1 MTVLRLGTNH
11 SKNTSKSKNT
21 NKTARDEAL
30 KKCPAM
36 GSQPPSQPP
45 QNSCDGIFPQN
56 SHNGVFA
63 TEQPWW
69 CLPQNSICLRTDGI
83 CIKKTLSRSLG
94 QVQAPKQS
102 IASTHTHTHKFTLHQ
117 REKKK
122 KFFYKGKYSVKVSC
136 LSDGKQSG
144 EVQAH
149 TQSITFWHFPPNSA
163 RVAYATEGALFISMQ
178 LSTNVVSALWKV
190 WVPKWQLIRL
200 WKQPSAQACT

>member
-11 SKNTSKSKNT
+11 SKNTSKSKNA

-45 QNSCDGIFPQN
+45 QNSCDGIFPEN

-122 KFFYKGKYSVKVSC
+122 KFFIKGSTVLKCHAFLMGSKVVKCKPTLRASLSGTLLRTLPELLTPLKGHSLSPCSC
-136 LSDGKQSG
+136 PPMWSAPSERFGYPSG
-144 EVQAH
+144 
-149 TQSITFWHFPPNSA
+149 SW
-163 RVAYATEGALFISMQ
+163 
-178 LSTNVVSALWKV
+178 
-190 WVPKWQLIRL
+190 
-200 WKQPSAQACT
+200 